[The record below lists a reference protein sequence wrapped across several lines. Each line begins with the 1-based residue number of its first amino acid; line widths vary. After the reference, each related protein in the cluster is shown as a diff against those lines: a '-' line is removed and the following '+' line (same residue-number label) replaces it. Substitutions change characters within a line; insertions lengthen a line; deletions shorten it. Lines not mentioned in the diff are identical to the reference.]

1 MITYVKCITLFSQ
14 SKFKTKMLKLSLS
27 DFGDAYILVLKLSLS
42 HYNDAYLLVKG
53 TKTVANTGKVTVPN
67 NRNVRVIAENCA
79 PITDYISETNN
90 TQEDQAKDVDV
101 VMHMYNFI

>member
-1 MITYVKCITLFSQ
+1 
-14 SKFKTKMLKLSLS
+14 MLKLSLS

-67 NRNVRVIAENCA
+67 NRNVRVIVENYWLHKWNKQY
-79 PITDYISETNN
+79 TRL
-90 TQEDQAKDVDV
+90 K
-101 VMHMYNFI
+101 ML